1 MSGAG
6 HVDPSNK
13 QAALVI
19 SLLALL
25 LAIAEILGNS
35 AQVQALGKN
44 VEASNLWSF
53 FQAKTIRMTTLRSAA
68 DAIEAGSAINEKQV
82 ALVKKWRE
90 DIKRYDHEP
99 ETGEGRKELA
109 ERAKAA
115 EALRDRAL
123 SAHHLFELSS
133 AIIQIG
139 IVLTSA
145 SIIVAMPLLV
155 WVGVAAGAVGVSL
168 GLMGFFAPT
177 FLHIF

>member
-99 ETGEGRKELA
+99 EPGEGRT